1 MAERPEGNWE
11 KGCCFLKGDDFGLYW
26 GGTGMIK
33 KVVSGLILCVVLF
46 VSVAAVWAAGDY
58 YGLPEQ
64 NFDIVFTRYVDN
76 YVAIAIKD
84 MQNNQISTL
93 TVNTARELRDQ
104 QCKIVVTTNCTPNIT
119 ITFNLLTNTD
129 TTITDSNTIAYTVSV
144 YQDDGA
150 TPFTFDG
157 STEIRVDGVKS
168 CTFQA
173 GETGSVSV
181 LDYEYPLGFK
191 FETTDLDNA
200 APGDYVAEITVG
212 YTST

>member
-1 MAERPEGNWE
+1 
-11 KGCCFLKGDDFGLYW
+11 
-26 GGTGMIK
+26 MIK

-46 VSVAAVWAAGDY
+46 VSVAAVWAGDY

-104 QCKIVVTTNCTPNIT
+104 QCKIVVTTNCTPTMT
-119 ITFNLLTNTD
+119 ITFNILKNTD
-129 TTITDSNTIAYTVSV
+129 TAITDSNTIAYTVSV

-150 TPFTFDG
+150 TPFSFDG

-173 GETGSVSV
+173 GETGSGSV
-181 LDYEYPLGFK
+181 LDYEYPLAFAFK
-191 FETTDLDNA
+191 TEDLDNA
-200 APGDYVAEITVG
+200 TPGDYEAEIVVEVI
-212 YTST
+212 STT